1 MKLGS
6 VVTKKGEGKEERRS
20 QFCYLP
26 VQKSRQTIKGKIR
39 CRIFVVVVV
48 VVIFVQRRNYRR
60 KLMIVRTTKM
70 D

>member
-48 VVIFVQRRNYRR
+48 VIFVQRRNYRR